1 MCSSDLQPACDFVQD
16 FVDGVHMGEAEVRL
30 SPCLSGCTDLRGA
43 LRGLFADVRPGDFFA
58 LNAFLP
64 FTGEGRREALEAVR
78 HGVAERL
85 GVASCLEVGPRYLHS
100 TGQLHKGGP
109 NTGVFLILSADE
121 LKDVP
126 LSGCEAESLGALAK
140 AQATGDLVT
149 LAARGRRCL
158 HLHLPDNSGVTLRAL
173 ASVVNE
179 VLDDLVAQRAG
190 AHAS

>member
-1 MCSSDLQPACDFVQD
+1 MAWP
-16 FVDGVHMGEAEVRL
+16 
-30 SPCLSGCTDLRGA
+30 SGWA
-43 LRGLFADVRPGDFFA
+43 LRRAWKWARAICTP
-58 LNAFLP
+58 P
-64 FTGEGRREALEAVR
+64 
-78 HGVAERL
+78 
-85 GVASCLEVGPRYLHS
+85 
-100 TGQLHKGGP
+100 
-109 NTGVFLILSADE
+109 
-121 LKDVP
+121 
-126 LSGCEAESLGALAK
+126 SGCEAESLGALAK